1 VTSSSFAEVVV
12 AERHARARA
21 AAYPGRAPAR
31 VFGIDVEI
39 ELPIWPVNATGYD
52 IGGRRTV
59 VEGSTSRELCDLW
72 RAAEPTRVRERL
84 FPNGQKSLTVD
95 YDPGVG
101 YRVWACRMGCHL
113 VSPDG
118 SHVFSVPS
126 RLAPWVWQRLLFGQV
141 LPLAAALHGL
151 EPLHASAVISRGKTL
166 AFSAASGTGKTSLA
180 AHLVAGGAEL
190 LTDDVL
196 AVEVGEGGRVLA
208 HPGGPVVA
216 LAAAELKPLRAEQVG
231 RIGVPAGGRR
241 EVMLKANL
249 ASRPSFLDAV
259 YTLERSSA
267 PGKLEIR
274 PLPPDP
280 LLPIGQSFNGYVRS
294 EARVVNQLAV
304 CAAFIDTVQ
313 MFSVAV
319 PGSCPA
325 TEVAAAVRTHAE
337 EAL

>member
-1 VTSSSFAEVVV
+1 MVV
-12 AERHARARA
+12 AERHEIAADAVEPIRAHT
-21 AAYPGRAPAR
+21 PAR

-39 ELPIWPVNATGYD
+39 ELPIWPANAGD
-52 IGGRRTV
+52 HASRGRRTV
-59 VEGSTSRELCDLW
+59 VQGSTSRALCDLW

-84 FPNGQKSLTVD
+84 FWNGQQSLTVD
-95 YDPGVG
+95 YDAGVG

-151 EPLHASAVISRGKTL
+151 EPLHASAVVLGGRTL

-216 LAAAELKPLRAEQVG
+216 VAARELQPLQPDQVR
-231 RIGVPAGGRR
+231 RIGVPSGGRR

-259 YTLERSSA
+259 YVLERSSA
-267 PGKLEIR
+267 PGKLEIQ

-294 EARVVNQLAV
+294 QARVVNQLAV
-304 CAAFIDTVQ
+304 CAAFAETVQ
-313 MFSVAV
+313 MFSVLV

-325 TEVAAAVRTHAE
+325 TEVAAAIRAHAE
-337 EAL
+337 AVL